1 MKRIIL
7 CILLS
12 SISPAIFSQE
22 EIIGVSY
29 YDLQSNGSSQNRI
42 YVYEDGTIGAT
53 WTRGMNFSGY
63 ADRGTGYNYFDG
75 TTWQPWPEERIESQ
89 RTGWPSYAPFGVNGE
104 IIIAHYSGTSSGVE
118 GLAFSKRM
126 NKGTGDWEFFDF
138 HSPEPAAEYLW
149 PRMITSGVDH
159 SVIHLLALTMPVAN
173 GGIVYQGMNGA
184 LLYSRSTDGGET
196 WDIQHQILPGMD
208 SSQYTG
214 FTGDCYA
221 FAEPHD
227 NVVAFVAG
235 SHQHDLFLM
244 KSIDN
249 GQTFEKTI
257 IWNNPYDLMTP
268 TFQTDT
274 FYCVDGSVA
283 VTLGINGLAHVVFG
297 ICRACYHTS
306 IPVGWKINKLID
318 GVGYWNENMT
328 GFSSNINALDPTC
341 GPESEMVKNQN
352 LIGWAQDIDG
362 DSLITYLYE
371 NSYPYYTYQGASS
384 MVQIVCDEQNRLF
397 LVFSS
402 ITETY
407 NNGVE
412 NYRRLWMRS
421 SLDGGQTWQQF
432 YHYHGNN
439 PNSIFNEYSFPSC
452 ASFSDNNIYMIYQV
466 DNEPGLTIQG
476 ETYGESFF
484 YFDAIPKDEIVG
496 ISQPKL
502 DAGLN
507 VSQNSPNPFS
517 QSAIVTV
524 NLVKPA
530 PLTLDVM
537 NLLGQKVLQTQKI
550 IGKQGVNHIT
560 IERKSLSPGIYFYM
574 VQSCEQ
580 TITKKMIIN

>member
-12 SISPAIFSQE
+12 AISPAIFSQE
-22 EIIGVSY
+22 EIIGKSF
-29 YDLQSNGSSQNRI
+29 YDLQTNGSSQNRI
-42 YVYEDGTIGAT
+42 YVSEDGFIGAT
-53 WTRGMNFSGY
+53 WTYGMEWSSFY
-63 ADRGTGYNYFDG
+63 DRGTGYNYFDG
-75 TTWQPWPEERIESQ
+75 TTWQPLPEERIESQ
-89 RTGWPSYAPFGVNGE
+89 RTGWPSYAPFGSNGE
-104 IIIAHYSGTSSGVE
+104 IIVAHYSGTASGIK
-118 GLAFSKRM
+118 GLAFSKRP
-126 NKGTGDWEFFDF
+126 NKGTGDWEFFDY

-149 PRMITSGVDH
+149 PRMTTSGIDH

-184 LLYSRSTDGGET
+184 LLYSRSMDGET
-196 WDIQHQILPGMD
+196 WDIQHQILTGMD

-214 FTGDCYA
+214 FTVDCYA

-244 KSIDN
+244 KSTDN
-249 GQTFEKTI
+249 GATFEKTI
-257 IWNNPYDLMTP
+257 IWDNPYDLMTP

-306 IPVGWKINKLID
+306 IPVGWKINNLTD

-341 GPESEMVKNQN
+341 GTESEMVKNHN

-384 MVQIVCDEQNRLF
+384 MVQIVSDEQNRLF

-412 NYRRLWMRS
+412 NYRRIWMRS

-432 YHYHGNN
+432 YHFHGNN

-452 ASFSDNNIYMIYQV
+452 AAFSDNNIYLIYQA
-466 DNEPGLTIQG
+466 DNEPGLVIQG
-476 ETYGESFF
+476 ETYGENF
-484 YFDAIPKDEIVG
+484 YYFAAIPKDEIVG
-496 ISQPKL
+496 IN
-502 DAGLN
+502 LN
-507 VSQNSPNPFS
+507 KENPEFQVSQNSPNPFS
-517 QSAIVTV
+517 QSTIVTV
-524 NLVKPA
+524 ILVKPA

-537 NLLGQKVLQTQKI
+537 NLLGQKVLHTETI
-550 IGKQGVNHIT
+550 FGKQGANHIT
-560 IERKSLSPGIYFYM
+560 IEKNNLSHGIYFYT
-574 VQSCEQ
+574 VQSGEQ